1 MMILEYKDGKAILR
15 EMTAEEITHLE
26 KERAVAEAIERNRP
40 LTEAEINTMLIKAQI
55 NTIPADDNTALRMK
69 EYYPEW
75 EVNTK
80 YIVGFRV
87 QYNEKLYKTL
97 QEHTSQEGWQPD
109 LTVSLWTEIN
119 ERHEGTLN
127 DPIPYN
133 SNMALENG
141 KHYIQDYEIYL
152 CNRDTI
158 NPVFNHLSELVGIYV
173 LVV

>member
-1 MMILEYKDGKAILR
+1 MKICENGKIR
-15 EMTAEEITHLE
+15 ELTIEEIE
-26 KERAVAEAIERNRP
+26 QIERENRKFQIIETTRP
-40 LTEAEINTMLIKAQI
+40 FTEAEINNMLIKAQI

-69 EYYPEW
+69 GYYPEW

-80 YIVGFRV
+80 YTVGFRV
-87 QYNEKLYKTL
+87 QYNGKLYRVL
-97 QEHTSQEGWQPD
+97 QEHTSQETWKPD
-109 LTVSLWTEIN
+109 LTASLWTEIN
-119 ERHEGTLN
+119 EIHEGTLN

-133 SNMALENG
+133 GNMALENG